1 MLSCL
6 VVSVTHLEAL
16 IPLILTSLLN
26 IIPLSSMPTQT
37 ALVDL
42 ISTAP
47 HKHLLVLDTN
57 IAVHQ
62 IDVLEYKCPSTSFVV
77 ILQTVLQEIQHLN
90 VAIYRRICALLQ
102 DETKSYIFFPNE
114 QVSLQS

>member
-1 MLSCL
+1 ML
-6 VVSVTHLEAL
+6 
-16 IPLILTSLLN
+16 LLC
-26 IIPLSSMPTQT
+26 TQDDLGE
-37 ALVDL
+37 LVDN
-42 ISTAP
+42 AP

-57 IAVHQ
+57 IAIHQ
-62 IDVLEYKCPSTSFVV
+62 IDVLEYKCPSTSYVV

-114 QVSLQS
+114 QVSGTIHVIILPGGLCSCDALESLS